1 MDPKY
6 VRGSVTTASALDGL
20 RYPLIRLGDVAES
33 IQYGLS
39 IRADSDASGIAIVR
53 MVNLH
58 DDDWDLSDLKYVPAE
73 AADLKRMQ
81 LRRGDVLFNRTNSEE
96 LIGKCAV
103 FDDPREFVF
112 ASYLIRV
119 RLDTRRMLPKFLA
132 LFLATDIGRMQI
144 DTVSRRII
152 GMANISASELRDLLI
167 PMPPVSEQLAMV
179 TDANNAREER
189 SRLMLEADALV
200 QALPPLR

>member
-1 MDPKY
+1 
-6 VRGSVTTASALDGL
+6 
-20 RYPLIRLGDVAES
+20 
-33 IQYGLS
+33 
-39 IRADSDASGIAIVR
+39 
-53 MVNLH
+53 
-58 DDDWDLSDLKYVPAE
+58 
-73 AADLKRMQ
+73 
-81 LRRGDVLFNRTNSEE
+81 
-96 LIGKCAV
+96 
-103 FDDPREFVF
+103 VF